1 MNRSEMI
8 NELATALSKAQGQM
22 SGAKKDSENPHFR
35 SKYADLASVREACW
49 KPLTDNGLSV
59 LQSPRLT
66 VVNGAFVAEV
76 ETTLMHTSGQFITDT
91 IGVPLTKADAQGLGS
106 AVTYARRYALSAFA
120 GIAPEDDDGNAAV
133 TQTAT
138 KPAFGD
144 ALPKGYAE
152 WLTDLDAV
160 ALEGPDALKAAWKE
174 SRADFRKLLA
184 ERDKDK
190 IDVLKAKAAQN
201 APVSA

>member
-66 VVNGAFVAEV
+66 VVNSAFVAEV

-174 SRADFRKLLA
+174 SRADFRKILA